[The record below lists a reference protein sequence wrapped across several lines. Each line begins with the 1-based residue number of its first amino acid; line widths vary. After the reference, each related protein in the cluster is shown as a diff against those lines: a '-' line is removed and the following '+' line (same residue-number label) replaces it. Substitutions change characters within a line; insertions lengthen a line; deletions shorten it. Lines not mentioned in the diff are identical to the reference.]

1 MNWKKAGIAAGVSAG
16 VFLGMKYVF
25 PVILPFFLGWILA
38 EAVHVPAKRICEKQ
52 TSKKLHL
59 SETALGMI
67 FIILGVLLA
76 VLSVLFTLQYLTGKL
91 GECVQYYPELK
102 EEAQDILWKLC
113 LGIERLTGISA
124 DKSCFYISRQA
135 ELFLRCIFSGKN
147 SMNTAVVSVKGC
159 VCFVGILAICIV
171 FAILFLQERERVY
184 ASLEK
189 WKIFGNLIH
198 IIREMAAGIKAYL
211 KAQFKIIFV
220 VCLLYVGGLW
230 ALKVRHYVG
239 FGVAIGIFDAF
250 PVLGT
255 GTFLIPGALLMF
267 LQGKIKMSIGLL
279 VLYLLTAAVR
289 QFLEPR
295 LIGNHVGV
303 SPLLVLVSVYLG
315 VVLYGGFGFV
325 LGPVSAFLIYVILK
339 ECAAFKEN

>member
-1 MNWKKAGIAAGVSAG
+1 
-16 VFLGMKYVF
+16 MKYVF

-147 SMNTAVVSVKGC
+147 SMNTAMVSVKGC

-220 VCLLYVGGLW
+220 VCLLCVGGLW
-230 ALKVRHYVG
+230 VLKVRHYVG

-295 LIGNHVGV
+295 LIGNHMGV
-303 SPLLVLVSVYLG
+303 SPLLVLVAVYLG

>member
-67 FIILGVLLA
+67 FIIMGVLLV
-76 VLSVLFTLQYLTGKL
+76 VLSMLFTLQYLTGKL
-91 GECVQYYPELK
+91 GVCVQYYPELK

-113 LGIERLTGISA
+113 LGIEHLTGISA

-220 VCLLYVGGLW
+220 VCLLCVGGLW
-230 ALKVRHYVG
+230 VLKVRHYVG
-239 FGVAIGIFDAF
+239 FGVAIGMFDAF

>member
-1 MNWKKAGIAAGVSAG
+1 MNWKKAGMIAGVSAG

-220 VCLLYVGGLW
+220 VCLLCVGGLW
-230 ALKVRHYVG
+230 VLKVRHYVG
-239 FGVAIGIFDAF
+239 FGIAIGIFDAF

-255 GTFLIPGALLMF
+255 GTFLIPAALLM
-267 LQGKIKMSIGLL
+267 LIQGKAKLGIGLF

-295 LIGNHVGV
+295 LIGNHIGV

-315 VVLYGGFGFV
+315 VILYGGFGFL
-325 LGPVSAFLIYVILK
+325 LGPVSAFLIYIILK
-339 ECAAFKEN
+339 ECDVLKEN

>member
-147 SMNTAVVSVKGC
+147 SMNTAMVSVKGC

-220 VCLLYVGGLW
+220 VCLLCVGGLW
-230 ALKVRHYVG
+230 VLKVRHYVG

-295 LIGNHVGV
+295 LIGNHMGV
-303 SPLLVLVSVYLG
+303 SPLLVLVAVYLG

-325 LGPVSAFLIYVILK
+325 LEPVSAFLIYVILK
-339 ECAAFKEN
+339 EYAAFKED

>member
-1 MNWKKAGIAAGVSAG
+1 MNWKKAGIAAEVSAG

-220 VCLLYVGGLW
+220 VCLLCVGGLW

-239 FGVAIGIFDAF
+239 FGVAIGMFDAF

>member
-113 LGIERLTGISA
+113 LGIEHLTGISA

-220 VCLLYVGGLW
+220 VCLLCVCGLW

-239 FGVAIGIFDAF
+239 FGVAIGMFDAF

>member
-1 MNWKKAGIAAGVSAG
+1 MNWKKAGMIAGVSAG

-159 VCFVGILAICIV
+159 VCLIGTLAICIV
-171 FAILFLQERERVY
+171 FAILFLQEREHVY
-184 ASLEK
+184 AILEK

-211 KAQFKIIFV
+211 KAQFKIILV
-220 VCLLYVGGLW
+220 VCLLCVGGLW
-230 ALKVRHYVG
+230 VLKVRHYVG
-239 FGVAIGIFDAF
+239 FGIAIGIFDAF

-255 GTFLIPGALLMF
+255 GTFLIPAALLM
-267 LQGKIKMSIGLL
+267 LIQGKAKLGIGLF

-295 LIGNHVGV
+295 LIGNHIGV

-315 VVLYGGFGFV
+315 VILYGGFGFL
-325 LGPVSAFLIYVILK
+325 LGPVSAFLIYIILK
-339 ECAAFKEN
+339 ECDVLKEN

>member
-91 GECVQYYPELK
+91 GECVQYYPELR

-135 ELFLRCIFSGKN
+135 ELFLQCIFSGKN
-147 SMNTAVVSVKGC
+147 SMNTAMVSVKGC

-220 VCLLYVGGLW
+220 VCLLCVGGLW
-230 ALKVRHYVG
+230 VLKVRHYVG

-267 LQGKIKMSIGLL
+267 LQEKIKMSIGLL

-325 LGPVSAFLIYVILK
+325 LGPVSAFLIYAILK

>member
-147 SMNTAVVSVKGC
+147 SMNPAMVSVKGC

-220 VCLLYVGGLW
+220 VCLLCVGGLW
-230 ALKVRHYVG
+230 VLKVRHYVG

-295 LIGNHVGV
+295 LIGNHMGV
-303 SPLLVLVSVYLG
+303 SPLLVLVAVYLG

-339 ECAAFKEN
+339 EYAAFKEN

>member
-147 SMNTAVVSVKGC
+147 SMNTAMVSVKGC

-220 VCLLYVGGLW
+220 VCLLCVGGLLV
-230 ALKVRHYVG
+230 LKVRHYVG

-279 VLYLLTAAVR
+279 VLYLLTVAVR

-295 LIGNHVGV
+295 LIGNHMGV
-303 SPLLVLVSVYLG
+303 SPLLVLVAVYLG

>member
-147 SMNTAVVSVKGC
+147 SINTAMVSVKGC

-220 VCLLYVGGLW
+220 VCLLCVCGLW

>member
-147 SMNTAVVSVKGC
+147 SMNTAMVSVKGC

-220 VCLLYVGGLW
+220 VCLLCVGGLW
-230 ALKVRHYVG
+230 VLKVRHYVG

-295 LIGNHVGV
+295 LIGNHMGV
-303 SPLLVLVSVYLG
+303 SPLLVLVAVYLG

-339 ECAAFKEN
+339 ECAAFEEN

>member
-147 SMNTAVVSVKGC
+147 SMNTAMVSVKGC

-220 VCLLYVGGLW
+220 VCLLCVGGLW
-230 ALKVRHYVG
+230 VLKVRHYVG

-295 LIGNHVGV
+295 LIGNHMGV
-303 SPLLVLVSVYLG
+303 SPLLVLVAVYLG

-325 LGPVSAFLIYVILK
+325 LEPVSAFLIYVILK

>member
-67 FIILGVLLA
+67 FIIMGVLLV
-76 VLSVLFTLQYLTGKL
+76 VLSMLFTLQYLTGKL

-113 LGIERLTGISA
+113 LGIEHLTGISA

-220 VCLLYVGGLW
+220 VCLLCVGGLW
-230 ALKVRHYVG
+230 VLKVRHYVG

-295 LIGNHVGV
+295 LIGNHMGV
-303 SPLLVLVSVYLG
+303 SPLLVLVAVYLG

>member
-67 FIILGVLLA
+67 FIILGVLLT

-147 SMNTAVVSVKGC
+147 SMNTAMVSVKGC

-220 VCLLYVGGLW
+220 VCLLCVGGLW
-230 ALKVRHYVG
+230 VLKVRHYVG

-295 LIGNHVGV
+295 LIGNHMGV
-303 SPLLVLVSVYLG
+303 SPLLVLVAVYLG

-339 ECAAFKEN
+339 EYAAFKEN

>member
-220 VCLLYVGGLW
+220 VCLLCVGGLW
-230 ALKVRHYVG
+230 VLKVRHYVG

-295 LIGNHVGV
+295 LIGNHMGV
-303 SPLLVLVSVYLG
+303 SPLLVLVAVYLG

-339 ECAAFKEN
+339 EYAAFKEN

>member
-147 SMNTAVVSVKGC
+147 SMNTAMVSVKGC

-220 VCLLYVGGLW
+220 VCLLCVGGLW
-230 ALKVRHYVG
+230 VLKVRHYVG
-239 FGVAIGIFDAF
+239 FGVAIGMFDAF

-295 LIGNHVGV
+295 LIGNHMGV
-303 SPLLVLVSVYLG
+303 SPLLVLVAVYLG

>member
-1 MNWKKAGIAAGVSAG
+1 
-16 VFLGMKYVF
+16 
-25 PVILPFFLGWILA
+25 
-38 EAVHVPAKRICEKQ
+38 
-52 TSKKLHL
+52 
-59 SETALGMI
+59 
-67 FIILGVLLA
+67 
-76 VLSVLFTLQYLTGKL
+76 
-91 GECVQYYPELK
+91 
-102 EEAQDILWKLC
+102 
-113 LGIERLTGISA
+113 
-124 DKSCFYISRQA
+124 
-135 ELFLRCIFSGKN
+135 
-147 SMNTAVVSVKGC
+147 MNTAVVSVKGC

-220 VCLLYVGGLW
+220 VCLLCVGGLW

-239 FGVAIGIFDAF
+239 FGVAIGMFDAF

-255 GTFLIPGALLMF
+255 GTFLIPGALLM
-267 LQGKIKMSIGLL
+267 
-279 VLYLLTAAVR
+279 LYLLTAAVR

>member
-159 VCFVGILAICIV
+159 VCFVGILVICIV

-220 VCLLYVGGLW
+220 VCLLCVGGLW
-230 ALKVRHYVG
+230 VLKVRHYVG

>member
-147 SMNTAVVSVKGC
+147 SMNTAMVSVKGC

-220 VCLLYVGGLW
+220 VCLLCVGGLW
-230 ALKVRHYVG
+230 VLKVRHYVG

-295 LIGNHVGV
+295 LIGNHMGV
-303 SPLLVLVSVYLG
+303 SPLLVLVAVY
-315 VVLYGGFGFV
+315 GFGFV

-339 ECAAFKEN
+339 EYAAFKEN

>member
-1 MNWKKAGIAAGVSAG
+1 
-16 VFLGMKYVF
+16 
-25 PVILPFFLGWILA
+25 
-38 EAVHVPAKRICEKQ
+38 
-52 TSKKLHL
+52 
-59 SETALGMI
+59 
-67 FIILGVLLA
+67 
-76 VLSVLFTLQYLTGKL
+76 
-91 GECVQYYPELK
+91 
-102 EEAQDILWKLC
+102 
-113 LGIERLTGISA
+113 
-124 DKSCFYISRQA
+124 QA

-220 VCLLYVGGLW
+220 VCLLCVGGLW

>member
-1 MNWKKAGIAAGVSAG
+1 MSILSGI
-16 VFLGMKYVF
+16 
-25 PVILPFFLGWILA
+25 
-38 EAVHVPAKRICEKQ
+38 E
-52 TSKKLHL
+52 
-59 SETALGMI
+59 
-67 FIILGVLLA
+67 
-76 VLSVLFTLQYLTGKL
+76 
-91 GECVQYYPELK
+91 K
-102 EEAQDILWKLC
+102 EEAQDVYGSFALEWSILQEYLRIKAVF
-113 LGIERLTGISA
+113 ISA
-124 DKSCFYISRQA
+124 DRQN
-135 ELFLRCIFSGKN
+135 FL
-147 SMNTAVVSVKGC
+147 AVHFFGEEQYEYGGGFCKGC

-171 FAILFLQERERVY
+171 FAILFLQERRVY
-184 ASLEK
+184 TSLEK

-198 IIREMAAGIKAYL
+198 IIRNGGRIKAYL

-220 VCLLYVGGLW
+220 VCLLCVGGLW

-239 FGVAIGIFDAF
+239 FGVAIGMFDAF

>member
-147 SMNTAVVSVKGC
+147 SMNTAMVSVKGC

-220 VCLLYVGGLW
+220 VCLLCVGGLW
-230 ALKVRHYVG
+230 VLKVRHYVG

-267 LQGKIKMSIGLL
+267 LQGKIKMSIGLF

-295 LIGNHVGV
+295 LIGNHMGV
-303 SPLLVLVSVYLG
+303 SPLLVLVAVYLG

>member
-1 MNWKKAGIAAGVSAG
+1 MNWKKAGVAAGVSAG

-147 SMNTAVVSVKGC
+147 SMNTAMVSVKGC

-220 VCLLYVGGLW
+220 VCLLCVGGLW
-230 ALKVRHYVG
+230 VLKVRHYVG

-295 LIGNHVGV
+295 LIGNHMGV
-303 SPLLVLVSVYLG
+303 SPLLVLVAVYLG

>member
-147 SMNTAVVSVKGC
+147 SMNTAMVSVKGC

-220 VCLLYVGGLW
+220 VCLLCVGGLW
-230 ALKVRHYVG
+230 VLKVRHYVG

-295 LIGNHVGV
+295 LIGNHMGV
-303 SPLLVLVSVYLG
+303 SPLLVLVAVYLG

-339 ECAAFKEN
+339 EYAAFKEN

>member
-147 SMNTAVVSVKGC
+147 SMNTAMVSVKGC

-220 VCLLYVGGLW
+220 VCLLCVGGLW
-230 ALKVRHYVG
+230 VLKVRHYVG

-339 ECAAFKEN
+339 EYAAFKEN

>member
-159 VCFVGILAICIV
+159 VCFVGILVICIV

-220 VCLLYVGGLW
+220 VCLLCVCGLW

-239 FGVAIGIFDAF
+239 FGVAIGMFDAF